1 MTGVEA
7 ISDGVPAFNP
17 PEWLNARKTLTAMV
31 TILVVTFGSI
41 TFLAHQFGTFPMEA
55 NEANYETV
63 ISQIARHAFGGAN
76 GAYYYIQFA
85 TMAILVLAANT
96 AFSDFPRL
104 AYFLARD
111 RYMPR
116 QFTYRGDR
124 LAFTTGI
131 VTLGLLA
138 GIVLVIFGGEV
149 EHLIPLYALGVFT
162 SFTISQF
169 AMFTRW
175 QKRREPG
182 WKTGRVINLIGAT
195 ATGIVAVVVA
205 LTKFLAGAWMTAL
218 VILLLILMMR
228 AIHKHYQRASTELA
242 TGTPI
247 DPRLIRHTVIVPV
260 SSMNRVA
267 LQTLAYAQSIS
278 DDVTA
283 VHVMD
288 DEGDIEEFRSKWE
301 ELGLDIPLV
310 LIESPYRALV
320 SPLLKY
326 IDEIDRQ
333 RQDDTL
339 TVVLPEFVAR
349 HWWEHLL
356 HNQTA
361 LRLKAALLFR
371 PNTVVTSV
379 PYHLE
384 RRA

>member
-1 MTGVEA
+1 M
-7 ISDGVPAFNP
+7 
-17 PEWLNARKTLTAMV
+17 
-31 TILVVTFGSI
+31 
-41 TFLAHQFGTFPMEA
+41 
-55 NEANYETV
+55 
-63 ISQIARHAFGGAN
+63 
-76 GAYYYIQFA
+76 
-85 TMAILVLAANT
+85 
-96 AFSDFPRL
+96 
-104 AYFLARD
+104 
-111 RYMPR
+111 
-116 QFTYRGDR
+116 
-124 LAFTTGI
+124 
-131 VTLGLLA
+131 
-138 GIVLVIFGGEV
+138 
-149 EHLIPLYALGVFT
+149 
-162 SFTISQF
+162 
-169 AMFTRW
+169 
-175 QKRREPG
+175 
-182 WKTGRVINLIGAT
+182 
-195 ATGIVAVVVA
+195 
-205 LTKFLAGAWMTAL
+205 
-218 VILLLILMMR
+218 
-228 AIHKHYQRASTELA
+228 
-242 TGTPI
+242 
-247 DPRLIRHTVIVPV
+247 IVPV

-267 LQTLAYAQSIS
+267 LQTLAYAPSIS